1 MSQAFSLVLVFAVA
15 LAVAVAALV
24 RASLFA
30 PTRARRVL
38 ARVSLVLLVVT
49 VGLGSAAVWW
59 YVSHW
64 QFEF

>member
-1 MSQAFSLVLVFAVA
+1 VSRAFALILVFAVA
-15 LAVAVAALV
+15 LALAVAALM

-38 ARVSLVLLVVT
+38 ARVSVVLLVVT
-49 VGLGSAAVWW
+49 IGLGSAAVWW

-64 QFEF
+64 QFEY